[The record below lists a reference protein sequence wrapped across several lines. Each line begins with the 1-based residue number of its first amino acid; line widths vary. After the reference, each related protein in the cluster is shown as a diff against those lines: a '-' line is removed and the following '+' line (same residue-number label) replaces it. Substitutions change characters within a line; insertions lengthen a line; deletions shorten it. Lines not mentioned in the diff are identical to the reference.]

1 MALYLDSANL
11 DDARRAA
18 LMFQQLGVAVLG
30 IVENMS
36 YFIGDDGKTYDLFG
50 RGGAEMLA
58 QEMSLPF
65 LGSIPIHMELR
76 VNCDAGTPLRNWE
89 ADSALAEELE
99 GVAKNLAAQISIAV
113 MAGESVQP
121 TLSIS

>member
-1 MALYLDSANL
+1 
-11 DDARRAA
+11 
-18 LMFQQLGVAVLG
+18 
-30 IVENMS
+30 MS

-89 ADSALAEELE
+89 ADSSLAKELDDLARN
-99 GVAKNLAAQISIAV
+99 VAAQISIAA
-113 MAGESVQP
+113 MSGQTVQP
-121 TLSIS
+121 TLSVT